1 MKKLRQG
8 TAKVIKGLGILA
20 GVSLLQLLPIW
31 RSYSQSP
38 DVRTLEELYQR
49 RDALIAQ
56 IETPAT
62 AQQQSLFNNFFANTP
77 AMPDDQ
83 LITEL
88 RQVEVQILVE
98 QQASDNWR
106 QAISLATQADIL
118 ANNGESSELSQREEY
133 YLWEQAIENLQEI
146 PPDSFLVTLA
156 AQKIEEYERN
166 VTKVSSALNAGK
178 SNLLEKFA
186 KESGLARNAMI
197 TVCNLNRNCVHLRGD
212 QTPASPASLIK
223 VPVAVA
229 VMHKSVE
236 ENISL
241 ETPILVEPINFTED
255 ASPDIQVRKTYPL
268 KTLVDKML
276 DHSSNIAT
284 NQLIDFLSWD
294 YINQFLADYGY
305 ETTRVK
311 YKLIGERIRPG
322 KAGSGR
328 NEITTNELTEMM
340 VQIYNYEHPHSQVL
354 IDALNQQYDRVIGY
368 AAVEEMEGV
377 TWLGEKTGQNSRVL
391 GSTTAVDIW
400 GEIYVITVIHN
411 RGGGDLALR
420 NCIHKIVDHI
430 SQSGNI

>member
-62 AQQQSLFNNFFANTP
+62 AQQQSLFNNFFANTQ

-241 ETPILVEPINFTED
+241 ETPILVERINFTED